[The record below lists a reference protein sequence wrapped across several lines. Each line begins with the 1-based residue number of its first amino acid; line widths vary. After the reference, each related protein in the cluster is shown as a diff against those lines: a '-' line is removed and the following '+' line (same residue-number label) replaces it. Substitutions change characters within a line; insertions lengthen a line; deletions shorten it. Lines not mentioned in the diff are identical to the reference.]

1 MTVEERLLKEHEAE
15 IDEILTKG
23 YDCLFEALG
32 FVKAQKFISAIMQKG
47 RETPPDYT
55 EWRREHLFEDM
66 TDEELKADILRYA
79 KTHNLE

>member
-1 MTVEERLLKEHEAE
+1 MTFEERLLKEHEAE

-47 RETPPDYT
+47 REK
-55 EWRREHLFEDM
+55 W
-66 TDEELKADILRYA
+66 KI
-79 KTHNLE
+79 